1 MRNVQ
6 GSRFARTA
14 RRFRQSEHAGT
25 LVANYPDMGTGQ
37 TDRNDSDS
45 LVELLYTD
53 LRRIARAERRRASS
67 PATLQTTALIHE
79 AYLKLRGSGTWANR
93 QHFMRAAAQA
103 MRQVL
108 VDAARARL
116 RDKRGG
122 GIATLPLDDIDAASD
137 TPDELVLQIDDALD
151 KLGELDERLAQVVEC
166 RFFAGY
172 DEEETAQALD
182 VTSRTVRRDWVK
194 AKAWLYSKLN
204 LE

>member
-1 MRNVQ
+1 M
-6 GSRFARTA
+6 STA
-14 RRFRQSEHAGT
+14 
-25 LVANYPDMGTGQ
+25 Q
-37 TDRNDSDS
+37 TDLNDSES
-45 LVELLYTD
+45 LIQLLYAD
-53 LRRIARAERRRASS
+53 LRRVARSERRRASS

-79 AYLKLRGSGTWANR
+79 AYLKLRGGGSWSNR

-122 GIATLPLDDIDAASD
+122 GAETLSLDGIDVAAD
-137 TPDELVLQIDDALD
+137 VPDELVLQINEALD
-151 KLGELDERLAQVVEC
+151 KLGELDERLARVVEC

-172 DEEETAQALD
+172 DEEETAQALE

-194 AKAWLYSKLN
+194 AKAWLYEKLN
-204 LE
+204 PE